1 LFSIFML
8 ARGWEEGVTRQA
20 RHGKL
25 CRMGDLDA
33 RQHYRG
39 GAVRMPAPRAY
50 HFGLVVLIALS
61 GCVGHATRPASHMA
75 QRPAAIDIVDVAAD
89 DPQRAND
96 VLIRAIGLV
105 GVAYR
110 WGGNTPEGGF
120 DCSGLVNFV
129 FRDMGRTNLPRTARD
144 IAALPIPAVRNNR
157 LAPADL
163 LFFGDAN
170 NVNHVGIYVGQG
182 RFVHAPN
189 SGGTVRLDELNEY
202 YWREHYLGARR
213 VLR

>member
-1 LFSIFML
+1 M
-8 ARGWEEGVTRQA
+8 TRQA

-25 CRMGDLDA
+25 CRMGGPDVGVGL
-33 RQHYRG
+33 HYRG
-39 GAVRMPAPRAY
+39 VTARMPALHACLC
-50 HFGLVVLIALS
+50 GIAVLIALP
-61 GCVGHATRPASHMA
+61 GCGGHPTRPASHSA
-75 QRPAAIDIVDVAAD
+75 QRASTIDIVDVAAD

-129 FRDMGRTNLPRTARD
+129 FRDMGRTNLPRSARD
-144 IAALPIPAVRNNR
+144 IAALPIPAVRDNR
-157 LAPADL
+157 LAPGDL
-163 LFFGDAN
+163 VFFGDASG
-170 NVNHVGIYVGQG
+170 VNHVGIYVGQG
-182 RFVHAPN
+182 RFIHAPN
-189 SGGTVRLDELNEY
+189 SGGTVRLDEINGY
-202 YWREHYLGARR
+202 YWRDHYLGARR

>member
-1 LFSIFML
+1 MD
-8 ARGWEEGVTRQA
+8 
-20 RHGKL
+20 
-25 CRMGDLDA
+25 DLDA
-33 RQHYRG
+33 GRHYHG
-39 GAVRMPAPRAY
+39 GAARMPARRMHCTAR
-50 HFGLVVLIALS
+50 VLRVAAMLALLAGCS
-61 GCVGHATRPASHMA
+61 GHPTRPVARGSH
-75 QRPAAIDIVDVAAD
+75 RPDAIAIVEVAAN
-89 DPQRAND
+89 DPQRANS

-110 WGGNTPEGGF
+110 WGGNTPDSGF

-129 FRDMGRTNLPRTARD
+129 FREMGQLSLPRTARD
-144 IAALPIPAVRNNR
+144 IAALPMPAVRNNH

-163 LFFGDAN
+163 LFFGKRS
-170 NVNHVGIYVGQG
+170 VEHVGIYVGQG

-189 SGGTVRLDELNEY
+189 SGGTVRLDELNGY

>member
-1 LFSIFML
+1 M
-8 ARGWEEGVTRQA
+8 TRTA
-20 RHGKL
+20 LRGKL
-25 CRMGDLDA
+25 CRMDVRAGGMGS
-33 RQHYRG
+33 HYRG
-39 GAVRMPAPRAY
+39 GAARAPALRAAA
-50 HFGLVVLIALS
+50 FAFVLIALAAC
-61 GCVGHATRPASHMA
+61 GGRETRPAPRRA
-75 QRPAAIDIVDVAAD
+75 YATRAADAIAIFDVAAD
-89 DPQRAND
+89 DPARAND

-105 GVAYR
+105 GVPYR

-129 FRDMGRTNLPRTARD
+129 FRDIGGVALPRTARD
-144 IAALPIPAVRNNR
+144 IAALPVPPVRDNH

-163 LFFGDAN
+163 VFFGDASG
-170 NVNHVGIYVGQG
+170 VNHVGIYVGQG

-189 SGGTVRLDELNEY
+189 SGGTVRLDEINGY

>member
-1 LFSIFML
+1 
-8 ARGWEEGVTRQA
+8 
-20 RHGKL
+20 
-25 CRMGDLDA
+25 MGELNVE
-33 RQHYRG
+33 RHYRG
-39 GAVRMPAPRAY
+39 DTARMPARRTRCESWLWIVAAMLLLAGCSGHRTRSSAHGASRAQP
-50 HFGLVVLIALS
+50 IA
-61 GCVGHATRPASHMA
+61 
-75 QRPAAIDIVDVAAD
+75 IVDVGAD
-89 DPQRAND
+89 DPARAND

-110 WGGNTPEGGF
+110 WGGNTPESGF

-129 FRDMGRTNLPRTARD
+129 FREMGRLSLPRTARD
-144 IAALPIPAVRNNR
+144 IAALPIPAVRNNH

-163 LFFGDAN
+163 LFFGGSS
-170 NVNHVGIYVGQG
+170 VNHVGIYVGQG

-189 SGGTVRLDELNEY
+189 SGGTVRLDELNGY